1 MIGAAFARACAVRR
15 KPQSILSDAYLP
27 RGATGGE
34 VGRAR
39 PVGGSISNGGV
50 PSFSVDVIGGAVCVR
65 WVEGTELAGEGRV
78 AVCLIIEIGEICGDG
93 GEMR

>member
-1 MIGAAFARACAVRR
+1 M
-15 KPQSILSDAYLP
+15 
-27 RGATGGE
+27 
-34 VGRAR
+34 
-39 PVGGSISNGGV
+39 GGSISNGGV